1 MYNFAPSPERDMRIF
16 LGIAA
21 VLAWLFGLMM
31 LVAPAQF
38 YAPVGITL
46 TPMLATI
53 PQAHGATLIGLGTVN
68 WLGRRAEG
76 SGLVAILA
84 GNLVT
89 QVLSFAVAV
98 RIAMLG
104 AGSAAT
110 PAFAI
115 HTILGVTFLVF
126 LVRASRSS
134 PTPRDT
140 IAA

>member
-1 MYNFAPSPERDMRIF
+1 MYNVATLFLERDMRLF

-21 VLAWLFGLMM
+21 VLAWLFGLM
-31 LVAPAQF
+31 LLLAPSQF

-53 PQAHGATLIGLGTVN
+53 PQAHGATLIGLGTIN
-68 WLGRRAEG
+68 WFGRRAEE
-76 SGLVAILA
+76 SGLTAILV

-104 AGSAAT
+104 AGSSAT

-115 HTILGVTFLVF
+115 HTVLGTAFVVV
-126 LVRASRSS
+126 LVRARRTSS
-134 PTPRDT
+134 AHR
-140 IAA
+140 